1 MMHRRSSLW
10 CVGPSFV
17 CVILCYT
24 GLMRCLC
31 SDVDGDGRHEP
42 TESERHASRL
52 LWTLLNPEV
61 YLQRALVA
69 IKILLGLGQ
78 IMSKQPSALK
88 EKFPVRSGLFLAES
102 MLTQA

>member
-1 MMHRRSSLW
+1 MHRRSSLW
-10 CVGPSFV
+10 CVDASFV
-17 CVILCYT
+17 CVIVCYT

-42 TESERHASRL
+42 TESKTRIVTALDATKPEL
-52 LWTLLNPEV
+52 LFGR

-88 EKFPVRSGLFLAES
+88 EKFPVS
-102 MLTQA
+102 TP